1 MGIRTLVSL
10 CVLGGGVYEKVA
22 HVEQIKIII
31 ITIVVEVIINV
42 VITRCWEGATG

>member
-1 MGIRTLVSL
+1 MASL
-10 CVLGGGVYEKVA
+10 CVWGGVYEKVA

-42 VITRCWEGATG
+42 VITRCWGATG